1 MSYQRDR
8 RERNKVVEA
17 RADLILGGELTA
29 EAYGVHFETQMRR
42 IKLRRL
48 LYISYLQFTRACAPL
63 AGHDLSGIW

>member
-8 RERNKVVEA
+8 RQRNKVVEA

-29 EAYGVHFETQMRR
+29 EAYVAHFETQMRR

-48 LYISYLQFTRACAPL
+48 LYISYVHFARACAPL
-63 AGHDLSGIW
+63 AGHDSSGIW

>member
-8 RERNKVVEA
+8 RQRNKVVEA

-29 EAYGVHFETQMRR
+29 EAYVVHFETQMRR

-48 LYISYLQFTRACAPL
+48 LYIGYVHFARGCAPL
-63 AGHDLSGIW
+63 AGHDSSGIW

>member
-8 RERNKVVEA
+8 RQRNKVVEA

-29 EAYGVHFETQMRR
+29 EAYVVHFETQMRR

-48 LYISYLQFTRACAPL
+48 LYISYAQFARACAPL

>member
-8 RERNKVVEA
+8 RQRNKVVEA

-29 EAYGVHFETQMRR
+29 EAYVAHFETQMRR

-48 LYISYLQFTRACAPL
+48 LYVSYVHFARGCVPL
-63 AGHDLSGIW
+63 AGHGPGGLW